1 MDWRWTWGKKI
12 KGEFEVSSLSS
23 WRKMVS
29 QNRVSGSS
37 TCGARLILSLRPN
50 SNNKKCFY
58 LIMRPVQFLSLW
70 RRNCHCVCFLCLQ
83 IKILRPRTEL
93 WSLSAIKTVVWQ
105 RRFAHCSGFF
115 CREGL
120 EFAASYVREILNY
133 LYYIFWISAIQAEL
147 GALWFSF
154 FFFFIISVN
163 GIILIVVLSK
173 SHWRPTHGPSLQLG
187 FAFLV
192 RWRLYC
198 VDKVTY
204 QMNDEIEFLHKE
216 TWSG

>member
-37 TCGARLILSLRPN
+37 YVELDYPESET
-50 SNNKKCFY
+50 KQQQQKCFY
-58 LIMRPVQFLSLW
+58 LIMRPVQSLSLW

-83 IKILRPRTEL
+83 IKILETQNRAVV
-93 WSLSAIKTVVWQ
+93 SLSDQDCCMTKKICTLL
-105 RRFAHCSGFF
+105 RFF

-133 LYYIFWISAIQAEL
+133 LYYIFLDQRHSGWAGSFVI
-147 GALWFSF
+147 F
-154 FFFFIISVN
+154 FFFFFHNLCQWHNTDSC
-163 GIILIVVLSK
+163 L
-173 SHWRPTHGPSLQLG
+173 
-187 FAFLV
+187 
-192 RWRLYC
+192 
-198 VDKVTY
+198 
-204 QMNDEIEFLHKE
+204 E
-216 TWSG
+216 